1 MAVCWIDKV
10 CKDLGT
16 RHQELSGYVDDGAS
30 AGGDACVLAAAF
42 FYSLATVRLS
52 RLAPSVPSLPLATAK
67 SLALAGVS
75 LIWLGA
81 SALNNVR
88 PFSLLA
94 PHRPASCQ
102 GCMLVLSM

>member
-1 MAVCWIDKV
+1 M
-10 CKDLGT
+10 
-16 RHQELSGYVDDGAS
+16 
-30 AGGDACVLAAAF
+30 LAAAF

-81 SALNNVR
+81 SALNNVG
-88 PFSLLA
+88 PFNLLA
-94 PHRPASCQ
+94 PHKSASVRAAC
-102 GCMLVLSM
+102 LS

>member
-1 MAVCWIDKV
+1 M
-10 CKDLGT
+10 L
-16 RHQELSGYVDDGAS
+16 AS
-30 AGGDACVLAAAF
+30 AF

-81 SALNNVR
+81 SALTNVALT
-88 PFSLLA
+88 PSGSS
-94 PHRPASCQ
+94 HQ
-102 GCMLVLSM
+102 CMSSSRCADQDTKKGTPSGRLSEPSDKSTGAIHLC

>member
-1 MAVCWIDKV
+1 M
-10 CKDLGT
+10 
-16 RHQELSGYVDDGAS
+16 
-30 AGGDACVLAAAF
+30 LAAAF

-81 SALNNVR
+81 STLNNVG
-88 PFSLLA
+88 PDPTLLA
-94 PHRPASCQ
+94 LHNAESYQ
-102 GCMLVLSM
+102 GRMLVLRACSA